1 MGKFILKRFL
11 LAIPVLFTILTMV
24 FVLMRLVPG
33 NPIYSL
39 QEDANLTPEQMEFFN
54 EKYGLNGS
62 ILEQYG
68 KYLRNV
74 VKGDFG
80 TSIFNDKPVFENIFE
95 RMDATL
101 IITFYSTIITL
112 LIGIPIGVYAATHH
126 NSFLDYFLSSTSML
140 VTCVPSFCLGL
151 GILYVFAFKL
161 GWFPIFGY
169 QSVEK
174 YGFWNAVWSLTL
186 PSVAIGLSGAA
197 SFARHT
203 RAQMLDVLGQDYI
216 RTARSKG
223 MSERTINY
231 RHGLRNVLSVLITL
245 VSGTVV
251 SHLGGSTVLE
261 KVFNIRGV
269 GLLAYDSLTNFDYT
283 QEQAILLFFA
293 VLFVF
298 MNLFLDIVYKLLDP
312 RIKLD

>member
-11 LAIPVLFTILTMV
+11 LAIPVLFAILTMV

-39 QEDANLTPEQMEFFN
+39 QEDANLTEEEMEFFN
-54 EKYGLNGS
+54 EKYGLSGS

-80 TSIFNDKPVFENIFE
+80 TSFFNEKPVFENIFD

-101 IITFYSTIITL
+101 IITFYSTIISL
-112 LIGIPIGVYAATHH
+112 LIGIPIGIYAATHR
-126 NSFLDYFLSSTSML
+126 NSFLDYFLSSASMI

-151 GILYVFAFKL
+151 GALYLFAFKL
-161 GWFPIFGY
+161 KWFPQFGY
-169 QSVEK
+169 YSVQR
-174 YGFWNAVWSLTL
+174 YGFWKAVWSLTL
-186 PSVAIGLSGAA
+186 PSVAIGLYGAA

-203 RAQMLDVLGQDYI
+203 RAQMLDVLSQDYI

-223 MSERTINY
+223 MSERVINY
-231 RHGLRNVLSVLITL
+231 RHALRNVLSVLITL

-261 KVFNIRGV
+261 KVFNIQGV

-293 VLFVF
+293 VLLVF
-298 MNLFLDIVYKLLDP
+298 MNLALDIVYKLLDP

>member
-1 MGKFILKRFL
+1 MLKFTIKRLL
-11 LAIPVLFTILTMV
+11 LAIPVLFTILTLV

-33 NPIYSL
+33 NPIYSM
-39 QEDANLTPEQMEFFN
+39 QEDANLTEEQMEFFN
-54 EKYGLNGS
+54 EKYGLNGT

-74 VKGDFG
+74 VQGDFG
-80 TSIFNDKPVFENIFE
+80 TSFFNEKPVFQNIFD

-101 IITFYSTIITL
+101 IITFYSTLITL

-126 NSFLDYFLSSTSML
+126 NSFMDYFLSSTSMI

-151 GILYVFAFKL
+151 GVLYVFAFKL
-161 GWFPIFGY
+161 KWFPIFGY
-169 QSVEK
+169 DSVAK
-174 YGFWNAVWSLTL
+174 HGLWAAIKSLTL
-186 PSVAIGLSGAA
+186 PSFAIGISGVA

-203 RAQMLDVLGQDYI
+203 RSQMLDVLGQDYI
-216 RTARSKG
+216 RTARAKG

-231 RHGLRNVLSVLITL
+231 RHALRNVLSVLITL
-245 VSGTVV
+245 VSGTVL

-261 KVFNIRGV
+261 KVFNVEGV
-269 GLLAYDSLTNFDYT
+269 GLLAYQSLTNFDYT

-293 VLFVF
+293 TLFVF
-298 MNLFLDIVYKLLDP
+298 MNIMLDIIYKLLDP

>member
-11 LAIPVLFTILTMV
+11 LSIPVLFTILTLV

-33 NPIYSL
+33 NPIYTL
-39 QEDANLTPEQMEFFN
+39 QEDANLSEEQMEFYK

-62 ILEQYG
+62 IFEQYG
-68 KYLRNV
+68 KYLRNIV
-74 VKGDFG
+74 QGDFG
-80 TSIFNDKPVFENIFE
+80 TSFFNQKPVFQNIMD

-112 LIGIPIGVYAATHH
+112 LVGIPIGVYAATHH

-140 VTCVPSFCLGL
+140 VTCVPSFCLGI
-151 GILYVFAFKL
+151 GMLYVFAYKL
-161 GWFPIFGY
+161 DWFQTFGY
-169 QSVEK
+169 HSVAR
-174 YGFWNAVWSLTL
+174 YGFWEAVRSLTL

-197 SFARHT
+197 SFSRHT
-203 RAQMLDVLGQDYI
+203 RSQMLDVLGQDYI

-223 MSERTINY
+223 VSEGVINY
-231 RHGLRNVLSVLITL
+231 KHALRNVLSVLITL
-245 VSGTVV
+245 ISGTVV

-261 KVFNIRGV
+261 KVFNIQGV
-269 GLLAYDSLTNFDYT
+269 GLLAYSSLTNFDYP
-283 QEQAILLFFA
+283 QEQAILLFMSM
-293 VLFVF
+293 LFVF
-298 MNLFLDIVYKLLDP
+298 MNIMLDIVYKLLDP

>member
-11 LAIPVLFTILTMV
+11 LAIPVLFAILTLV
-24 FVLMRLVPG
+24 FILMRIVPG

-54 EKYGLNGS
+54 EKYGLNGTVF
-62 ILEQYG
+62 EQYG
-68 KYLRNV
+68 KYLRNI

-80 TSIFNDKPVFENIFE
+80 DSLFNGKPVFGNIFD

-101 IITFYSTIITL
+101 IITFYSTLITL
-112 LIGIPIGVYAATHH
+112 LLGIPIGVYAATHR
-126 NSFLDYFLSSTSML
+126 NSFLDYFLSSCSML
-140 VTCVPSFCLGL
+140 VTCIPSFCLGL
-151 GILYVFAFKL
+151 GVLYVFAYKL
-161 GWFPIFGY
+161 QLFPIIGY
-169 QSVEK
+169 ESVAK
-174 YGFWNAVWSLTL
+174 YGLWRAIKSLTL
-186 PSVAIGLSGAA
+186 PSVAIGLSGTA

-203 RAQMLDVLGQDYI
+203 RSQMLDVLGQDYI

-223 MSERTINY
+223 MSEGVINY
-231 RHGLRNVLSVLITL
+231 RHALKNVLSVLITL
-245 VSGTVV
+245 VSGTVL

-261 KVFNIRGV
+261 KVFSVQGV
-269 GLLAYDSLTNFDYT
+269 GLLAYDSLTNFDYP

-293 VLFVF
+293 ALFVF
-298 MNLFLDIVYKLLDP
+298 MNIMLDIVYKLLDP